1 MSVLGIIL
9 LVICALILVVFLF
22 FLYLGGSKENY
33 LIEVKKLSPAM
44 GILMVL
50 TIAVGLL
57 LYFDTA
63 LPQNTT
69 KEVFAIS
76 QDRGVEFFPLS
87 IEYEERPFET
97 YKFYFYDEG
106 GTKLSSKVDI
116 KQAEVSYTD
125 AFAPCVMCYTTH
137 MKTRFTGRESV
148 SRYYIFYLPTSM
160 EDSTMNEDNTSNASV
175 VE

>member
-1 MSVLGIIL
+1 MSVFGVIL
-9 LVICALILVVFLF
+9 LIVCALILVAFLF

-33 LIEVKKLSPAM
+33 LIEVKKLSSAM

-50 TIAVGLL
+50 TIAVGII

-63 LPQNTT
+63 LPESTS

-76 QDRGVEFFPLS
+76 QDNGVEFYPSFDD
-87 IEYEERPFET
+87 EKFYEI
-97 YKFYFYDEG
+97 YKFYFYDES
-106 GTKLSSKVDI
+106 GTKLSSQVDI

-125 AFAPCVMCYTTH
+125 AFAPCVMCYTTN

-148 SRYYIFYLPTSM
+148 SRHYIFYLPTSM
-160 EDSTMNEDNTSNASV
+160 EGSTMNEDNPSNASV
-175 VE
+175 VK

>member
-33 LIEVKKLSPAM
+33 LIEVKKLSLVM

-50 TIAVGLL
+50 TIVVGII

-63 LPQNTT
+63 LPESTS

-76 QDRGVEFFPLS
+76 QDNGIEFFPS
-87 IEYEERPFET
+87 HDDEKFYEV
-97 YKFYFYDEG
+97 YKFYFYDES
-106 GTKLSSKVDI
+106 GTKLSSEVDV

-148 SRYYIFYLPTSM
+148 SRHYIFYLPTSM

>member
-1 MSVLGIIL
+1 MSVFGVIL
-9 LVICALILVVFLF
+9 LIVCAFILVAFLF

-63 LPQNTT
+63 LPESTS

-76 QDRGVEFFPLS
+76 QDNGIEFFPS
-87 IEYEERPFET
+87 YDDEKFYEV
-97 YKFYFYDEG
+97 YKFYFYDES
-106 GTKLSSKVDI
+106 GTKLSSQVDI
-116 KQAEVSYTD
+116 KHAEVSYTD

-137 MKTRFTGRESV
+137 MKTRFTGRESI
-148 SRYYIFYLPTSM
+148 SRHYIFYLPTSM
-160 EDSTMNEDNTSNASV
+160 EGSTMNEDNPSNASV
-175 VE
+175 VK

>member
-1 MSVLGIIL
+1 MSAFGIIL
-9 LVICALILVVFLF
+9 LVVCAIILVAFLF

-76 QDRGVEFFPLS
+76 QDNGVEFYPSFDD
-87 IEYEERPFET
+87 EKFYEI
-97 YKFYFYDEG
+97 YKFYFYDES
-106 GTKLSSKVDI
+106 GTKLSSQVDI

-125 AFAPCVMCYTTH
+125 AFAPCVMCYTTTV
-137 MKTRFTGRESV
+137 KTRFTGRESV
-148 SRYYIFYLPTSM
+148 SRHYIFYLPTSM
-160 EDSTMNEDNTSNASV
+160 EGSATNEDNPTNASV
-175 VE
+175 VN

>member
-44 GILMVL
+44 GILMIL
-50 TIAVGLL
+50 TIAVGII
-57 LYFDTA
+57 LYFDTVI
-63 LPQNTT
+63 PESTT

-76 QDRGVEFFPLS
+76 QDNGVEFYPCFDD
-87 IEYEERPFET
+87 EKFYEI
-97 YKFYFYDEG
+97 YKFYFYDEN
-106 GTKLSSKVDI
+106 GTKLSSHVDI
-116 KQAEVSYTD
+116 KQSEVSFTD
-125 AFAPCVMCYTTH
+125 AYAPCVLCYETH
-137 MKTRFTGRESV
+137 LKTRFTRRQNV
-148 SRYYIFYLPTSM
+148 VRHYVFYLPTSM
-160 EDSTMNEDNTSNASV
+160 EKEISFNDNGGQA

>member
-1 MSVLGIIL
+1 MSVFGVIL
-9 LVICALILVVFLF
+9 LIVCAFILVAFLF

-44 GILMVL
+44 GILMIL
-50 TIAVGLL
+50 TIAVGII
-57 LYFDTA
+57 LYFDTVI
-63 LPQNTT
+63 PESTT

-76 QDRGVEFFPLS
+76 QDNGVEFYPSFDD
-87 IEYEERPFET
+87 EKFYEI
-97 YKFYFYDEG
+97 YKFYFYDES
-106 GTKLSSKVDI
+106 GTKLSSQVDI

-148 SRYYIFYLPTSM
+148 SRHYIFYLPTYM
-160 EDSTMNEDNTSNASV
+160 EGSTMNEDNTSNASV

>member
-50 TIAVGLL
+50 TIAVGII

-63 LPQNTT
+63 LPESTS

-76 QDRGVEFFPLS
+76 QDNGVEFYPSFDD
-87 IEYEERPFET
+87 EKFYEI
-97 YKFYFYDEG
+97 YKFYFYDES
-106 GTKLSSKVDI
+106 GTKLSSQVDI

-148 SRYYIFYLPTSM
+148 SRHYIFYLPTSM
-160 EDSTMNEDNTSNASV
+160 EGSTINEDNPSNASV

>member
-1 MSVLGIIL
+1 MSAFGIIL
-9 LVICALILVVFLF
+9 LVVCAFILVAFLF

-44 GILMVL
+44 GILMIL

-76 QDRGVEFFPLS
+76 QDNGVEFYPSFDD
-87 IEYEERPFET
+87 EKFYEI
-97 YKFYFYDEG
+97 YKFYFYDES
-106 GTKLSSKVDI
+106 GTKLSSQVNI

-125 AFAPCVMCYTTH
+125 AYAPCVLCYETH
-137 MKTRFTGRESV
+137 LKTRFTGRQNV
-148 SRYYIFYLPTSM
+148 VRHYVFYLPTSM
-160 EDSTMNEDNTSNASV
+160 EKEISFNDNGGQAA
-175 VE
+175 E

>member
-1 MSVLGIIL
+1 MSVFGVIL
-9 LVICALILVVFLF
+9 LIVCAFILVAFLF

-63 LPQNTT
+63 LPESTS

-76 QDRGVEFFPLS
+76 QDNGVEFYPSFDD
-87 IEYEERPFET
+87 EKFYEI
-97 YKFYFYDEG
+97 YKFYFYDES
-106 GTKLSSKVDI
+106 GTKLSSQVEI
-116 KQAEVSYTD
+116 KQTEVSYTD

-137 MKTRFTGRESV
+137 MKTRFTGRESI
-148 SRYYIFYLPTSM
+148 SRHYIFYLPTSM
-160 EDSTMNEDNTSNASV
+160 EGLTMNEDNPSNASV
-175 VE
+175 VD